1 MRLALEKTGAG
12 FHWPLFLK
20 QNMQSNSEYFLQ
32 QREWDFKIQSDK
44 AKREAIIKLLINRN
58 FIIDRNFITTKKEI
72 CKPQNLSK
80 K

>member
-1 MRLALEKTGAG
+1 
-12 FHWPLFLK
+12 
-20 QNMQSNSEYFLQ
+20 MQSSEYFLQ
-32 QREWDFKIQSDK
+32 QREFENNSQSDK

-72 CKPQNLSK
+72 CKPQNQSK